1 MTLVGR
7 KAPDFTVPAVMADG
21 SIEENWQFY
30 EQTKGQYKILLFY
43 PLDFT
48 FVCPSELLAA
58 HNRSEEFAKR
68 NASIVTMSVDSHFTH
83 AAWRKTPVTEGGVG
97 AVNFTMASDLSHDV
111 MRMYGVELMEAKVAL
126 RASFIIDQ
134 AGIVQ
139 AQLTNNLPLGRNMGE
154 ILRLLDALQFHE
166 QHGEVCPAGWSS
178 GDQGMTASAE
188 GVAEYLGNNAA
199 NL

>member
-7 KAPDFTVPAVMADG
+7 KAPDFTVAAVLPDG
-21 SIEENWQFY
+21 RIQEDWSLY
-30 EQTKGQYKILLFY
+30 EQTQSKYKVLMFY

-58 HNRSEEFAKR
+58 HNRVEDFQKR
-68 NASIVTMSVDSHFTH
+68 QAEIVTVSIDSQFTH
-83 AAWRKTPVTEGGVG
+83 AAWRNTPVDQGGIGPVS
-97 AVNFTMASDLSHDV
+97 FTMASDLSHDV

-126 RASFIIDQ
+126 RATFIMDQ

-139 AQLTNNLPLGRNMGE
+139 AQLVNNLPLGRNMGE

-166 QHGEVCPAGWSS
+166 KHGEVCPAGWTE
-178 GDQGMTASAE
+178 GDQGMQPSSE
-188 GVAEYLGNNAA
+188 GVASYLAKHSE